1 MKFLIRHAPL
11 FSLISEK
18 YPDDL
23 SVWRFEPFKFTRSSL
38 TQTDVFRF
46 SVLDFLMQFP
56 DIMCNCQQNTLC
68 FYIRFPRYRN
78 LRKPVSSFKSPKI
91 PSDWILLFTR
101 SRIAS
106 SLVILSRSSFRYW
119 LNFRETYRFFV
130 LFSIKPLK
138 HLCRKMAPAMGS
150 HEALMLSGK
159 GVQTYDQPVND

>member
-78 LRKPVSSFKSPKI
+78 LQKPVSSFKSPKI

-101 SRIAS
+101 SRIPS

-130 LFSIKPLK
+130 LFSNGTLLLNITVRQSRQSGVAWFF
-138 HLCRKMAPAMGS
+138 RKYP
-150 HEALMLSGK
+150 
-159 GVQTYDQPVND
+159 

>member
-18 YPDDL
+18 YQDDL
-23 SVWRFEPFKFTRSSL
+23 AVGRFEPCKVTRAAL
-38 TQTDVFRF
+38 TPPAV
-46 SVLDFLMQFP
+46 VLDFLMQFP

-101 SRIAS
+101 SRIPS

-130 LFSIKPLK
+130 LFSNGTL
-138 HLCRKMAPAMGS
+138 L
-150 HEALMLSGK
+150 
-159 GVQTYDQPVND
+159 